1 MKKNQLASLYIVV
14 LCLLPIGSFYLPQV
28 EAKTSMEATVIP
40 NEAIR
45 LRILANSDS
54 STDQRIKRE
63 IRDEVNVNITEWVA
77 DLTSL
82 DEARKVIKSH
92 IGDIEKTAESYVQK
106 HGVEQTV
113 KVEFGPAKFPTKLYG
128 QYLYP
133 AGEYEAIVIT
143 LGEGSGANW
152 WCVLFPPLC
161 FLDFA
166 NGTAVSMTPMEDDEM
181 NEVNNTALQL
191 QADEE
196 IATTATEHLI
206 VEEKQEISDT
216 REENEIAEEEE
227 EESELP
233 VYVDQ
238 DEAEEVIEKKIFVKE
253 VWDNLFS
260 KE

>member
-1 MKKNQLASLYIVV
+1 MVV

-28 EAKTSMEATVIP
+28 EAKTSMETTVIP

-54 STDQRIKRE
+54 GTDQQIKRE
-63 IRDEVNVNITEWVA
+63 IRDEVNANITDWVA
-77 DLTSL
+77 HLTSL

-92 IGDIEKTAESYVQK
+92 IGDIEKTAESYVKK
-106 HGVEQTV
+106 HGLEQTV

-166 NGTAVSMTPMEDDEM
+166 NGTAVSMTPMEDDEGDEG
-181 NEVNNTALQL
+181 NKSALPLEVV
-191 QADEE
+191 EE
-196 IATTATEHLI
+196 IATTEEYLS
-206 VEEKQEISDT
+206 VEEQEISET
-216 REENEIAEEEE
+216 RGENEVAEEA
-227 EESELP
+227 SELL
-233 VYVDQ
+233 VYVEQ